1 VGKGVQGLGWGEG
14 QQNEAGYLVGDACSE
29 VCLEKI
35 NGEDVFVHLLQP
47 MREKFF
53 LFYGN

>member
-1 VGKGVQGLGWGEG
+1 MGKGVQGLGWGEG

-35 NGEDVFVHLLQP
+35 NREDVFVHFLQP
-47 MREKFF
+47 MREEVF